1 MQRLRQRVENEGDF
15 QAVRFEVKPGKPR
28 FKMELASGVISVH
41 EKLGFDEEFCLEA
54 KAAE

>member
-1 MQRLRQRVENEGDF
+1 MENEGDF